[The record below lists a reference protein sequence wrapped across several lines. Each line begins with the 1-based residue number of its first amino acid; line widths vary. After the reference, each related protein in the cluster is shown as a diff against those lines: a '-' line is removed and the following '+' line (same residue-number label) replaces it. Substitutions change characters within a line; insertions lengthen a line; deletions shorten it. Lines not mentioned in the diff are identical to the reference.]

1 MIAMRFFSKF
11 VSGSNLGPAP
21 PALKKQGAP
30 RNVGVKASVHPEMS
44 SAKMMR
50 LKKAELINACEEYGV
65 GTSGTKHELVAEL
78 RQHFSA
84 SKTIADPGAAS
95 VDEVDDGMDLVQQL
109 TSKVSQLDEAI
120 QTKTNELQSMH
131 EGDRVL
137 MAEVVNEL
145 AELKVAWERKLS
157 DVSAGLEEVVALR
170 QAQTEFS
177 KLQQQ
182 QMELREELEVL
193 SRMLKLRESET
204 QTLQAQLEQVKQEQS
219 IEKESLQTERL
230 AVLALASQVAGGPPT
245 QAWANPPQGG
255 VWTTPKHTADEGGS
269 DGLVDAPSIRKMLAV
284 SPDLVSLTEVKP
296 AGGSDVLG
304 AALPGL
310 LLINGAS
317 EILRKYSS
325 VRDSVFTTVLQ
336 ARMSDAAFAGSIVM
350 LTAALF

>member
-1 MIAMRFFSKF
+1 MRFFSKIF
-11 VSGSNLGPAP
+11 SGPNRGPAP
-21 PALKKQGAP
+21 PALNKRGAP
-30 RNVGVKASVHPEMS
+30 RSVGVKASVHPEMS
-44 SAKMMR
+44 TAKMMR
-50 LKKAELINACEEYGV
+50 LKKADLINACEEYGV
-65 GTSGTKHELVAEL
+65 TTSGTKHELVAGL
-78 RQHFSA
+78 RQHFSE
-84 SKTIADPGAAS
+84 STTITDPDAAS
-95 VDEVDDGMDLVQQL
+95 VIEVDGGMDLVQHL

-170 QAQTEFS
+170 QAQSEFS

-204 QTLQAQLEQVKQEQS
+204 ETLQAQLEQVKQEQS
-219 IEKESLQTERL
+219 EEKESMQTERL

-245 QAWANPPQGG
+245 QAWADPPQGG
-255 VWTTPKHTADEGGS
+255 FWTSPAHTAEESGS
-269 DGLVDAPSIRKMLAV
+269 GGLVGAAPIEKMLAV
-284 SPDLVSLTEVKP
+284 SPDLVTLTRVKP
-296 AGGSDVLG
+296 TDGNEVLG

-317 EILRKYSS
+317 EILRMYSY

-350 LTAALF
+350 LTAALS